1 MGFLNLLSSR
11 APNKFFLALFLGSI
25 AGILYSLLIPLILTS
40 IAPPDPAFTEVQAE
54 VSTFLGLKVN
64 NYQLA
69 AVYFTS
75 CLLILAASSASEII
89 LYRLGSDSAK
99 GIRTDIYNRI
109 SDAPIAALESIG
121 MAKLVASINIDVP
134 RVITGARIIPG
145 IFVNLV
151 TLVGMLGFLLYL
163 NSDIF
168 KLVMLSIVLG
178 IVLYQ
183 LPMAV
188 GKKIFAK
195 SREANDASQEA
206 VKGLIFGAKELK
218 LDSDKRRKYFTDIL
232 LAHEN
237 ELVSTEK
244 QAYTITTA
252 TVTMGE
258 LLSFFVIGAVTF
270 IFTNYYPIDTQSMVG
285 VVMALL
291 YVTGPI
297 GIILNSIPALAVAA
311 VSNRKVKDLLQQI
324 PKERIEEG
332 QERASAWQA
341 LILKDVT
348 YSYQGN
354 DDEKGFSV
362 GPINLVLKRAQV
374 SFIVGGNGSGK
385 STISKLITQHY
396 QPLSGVLYF
405 DDIQVTPS
413 TRNAF
418 RKEIFAIY
426 SDYYLFKDL
435 LIDITPQVEAKAS
448 YLLEKLHLSK
458 KVKLVDGQFSTTAL
472 SDGQRKRL
480 ALLVAMLE
488 DKQLYLFD
496 EWAADQD
503 PEFREIFYT
512 EILPEL
518 KQRGKAVVVISHDD
532 RYFSVADQL
541 IVMEQGQIL
550 NTSVQMVQQSPAI
563 VSV

>member
-54 VSTFLGLKVN
+54 VRTFLGLKVN

-163 NSDIF
+163 SSDIF

-188 GKKIFAK
+188 GNKIFAK

-270 IFTNYYPIDTQSMVG
+270 IFTNYYPIDIQSMVG

-324 PKERIEEG
+324 PKEDIEEG
-332 QERASAWQA
+332 QEKASAWQA

-354 DDEKGFSV
+354 DDEKGFSI

-396 QPLSGVLYF
+396 HPLSGALYF
-405 DDIQVTPS
+405 DDTQVTPS

-426 SDYYLFKDL
+426 SDYYLFKEL

-458 KVKLVDGQFSTTAL
+458 KVKLVDGKFSTTAL

-512 EILPEL
+512 EILPDL
-518 KQRGKAVVVISHDD
+518 KSRGKAVIVISHDD
-532 RYFSVADQL
+532 RYFDVADQRIL
-541 IVMEQGQIL
+541 MDQGQVL
-550 NTSVQMVQQSPAI
+550 LLSDEPVKQLAAI
-563 VSV
+563 ASI